1 MKAVEAEAME
11 RAAKTLVQWRRGWH
25 DGGGAFDPVEL
36 AAVRKAA
43 GAFHKVIGPLLQGGG
58 VNGTRARL
66 LCRMQEAYLH
76 RAGQADYLD
85 QLQAAYRTAL
95 LIDTACAKDVAQG
108 RKKDKLVYVWIFHA
122 ADLWPGKPP
131 AAAGRFGDA
140 LLHFQPADLPA
151 VGRVERIADPRSMW
165 RTAGGGG
172 REKEKMGKKEQGAGH
187 RSHIFSS
194 LGGQG
199 NGVGPAPG

>member
-1 MKAVEAEAME
+1 MSARPGGAFRLKKAEADALE
-11 RAAKTLVQWRRGWH
+11 RARKTFVQWRRDWH
-25 DGGGAFDPVEL
+25 DDGGAFDPVEL

-43 GAFHKVIGPLLQGGG
+43 RAFHKAIGPLLQGGG

-151 VGRVERIADPRSMW
+151 VGSVERIADALSMW
-165 RTAGGGG
+165 RAAAQRD
-172 REKEKMGKKEQGAGH
+172 REIANRISPYSK
-187 RSHIFSS
+187 
-194 LGGQG
+194 
-199 NGVGPAPG
+199 